1 MSQLSCLVRMPD
13 RYVAEP
19 LAQLL
24 RANGIEA
31 FIWSDDAGGV
41 HPPLGLTNGTEIKV
55 ATSQLEEARELLA
68 AYEEAPLIEP

>member
-1 MSQLSCLVRMPD
+1 MPD

-24 RANGIEA
+24 RANGIDA

-55 ATSQLEEARELLA
+55 ATSQLKEAQALLA